1 MNLDKNVLGF
11 VDAVTDQLHK
21 YILHPDFKEKIL
33 TSLAKSWRFQVNSN
47 ANAQI
52 ETETKQWEE
61 RHIPKIYNEIIVKTL
76 NRKLQ
81 NICGPLAKSLL
92 KGFKMPSDL
101 GKKILKG
108 VFFSAL
114 SIVGGCV
121 VGVILA
127 EPPVAVGVASAGVVV
142 TGLINLGYVSDF
154 KTVCEKAVDG
164 GIKILSKKQIKQKVK
179 EKYYEVLKESVKE
192 ALKTMKIEIDK
203 HENKLEQTNTE
214 NTDNSS
220 KLAIF
225 MSLDDLVF
233 KSKQQYERL
242 KICVSLQE

>member
-1 MNLDKNVLGF
+1 M
-11 VDAVTDQLHK
+11 
-21 YILHPDFKEKIL
+21 
-33 TSLAKSWRFQVNSN
+33 
-47 ANAQI
+47 
-52 ETETKQWEE
+52 
-61 RHIPKIYNEIIVKTL
+61 
-76 NRKLQ
+76 
-81 NICGPLAKSLL
+81 
-92 KGFKMPSDL
+92 
-101 GKKILKG
+101 
-108 VFFSAL
+108 
-114 SIVGGCV
+114 
-121 VGVILA
+121 
-127 EPPVAVGVASAGVVV
+127 GVASAGVVV